1 MVHGSM
7 VRGSM
12 VRGSI
17 WFHGQ
22 RFHVEPCRAHL
33 NPIYQKLRA
42 AVSGYGIALGQRCES
57 GFVVSHHA
65 WKILCVSL
73 GLWHVMA
80 EYTPHQLCYPRRPVA
95 KEITINHLCAHAHT
109 ARKKGGDGNE
119 EKHGGEDIWG
129 GHMWT
134 RQDDEDGD
142 RHDTDGFGLLRK
154 VDSYVGH
161 SLPLA
166 VYSSRI
172 PTGDQT
178 RRTSSDN
185 LCAFLLG
192 SVPKSNEK
200 ASLTLGNAIEELHV
214 LPNKPR

>member
-1 MVHGSM
+1 MHGRYY
-7 VRGSM
+7 VC
-12 VRGSI
+12 
-17 WFHGQ
+17 
-22 RFHVEPCRAHL
+22 PL
-33 NPIYQKLRA
+33 
-42 AVSGYGIALGQRCES
+42 GYGMLWLNTHLINYAIPEDQWLR
-57 GFVVSHHA
+57 
-65 WKILCVSL
+65 KSL
-73 GLWHVMA
+73 V
-80 EYTPHQLCYPRRPVA
+80 R
-95 KEITINHLCAHAHT
+95 AHAHT

-154 VDSYVGH
+154 MDSYVGH

-178 RRTSSDN
+178 RRTTFARFSWA
-185 LCAFLLG
+185 LYR
-192 SVPKSNEK
+192 K
-200 ASLTLGNAIEELHV
+200 AMKKQAWDRMGC
-214 LPNKPR
+214 KQ

>member
-1 MVHGSM
+1 MHGRYY
-7 VRGSM
+7 VC
-12 VRGSI
+12 
-17 WFHGQ
+17 
-22 RFHVEPCRAHL
+22 PL
-33 NPIYQKLRA
+33 
-42 AVSGYGIALGQRCES
+42 GYGMLWLNTHLINYAIPEDQWLR
-57 GFVVSHHA
+57 
-65 WKILCVSL
+65 KSL
-73 GLWHVMA
+73 V
-80 EYTPHQLCYPRRPVA
+80 R
-95 KEITINHLCAHAHT
+95 AHAHT

>member
-1 MVHGSM
+1 MHGRYY
-7 VRGSM
+7 VC
-12 VRGSI
+12 
-17 WFHGQ
+17 
-22 RFHVEPCRAHL
+22 PL
-33 NPIYQKLRA
+33 
-42 AVSGYGIALGQRCES
+42 GYGMLWLNTHLINYAIPEDQWLR
-57 GFVVSHHA
+57 
-65 WKILCVSL
+65 KSL
-73 GLWHVMA
+73 V
-80 EYTPHQLCYPRRPVA
+80 R
-95 KEITINHLCAHAHT
+95 AHAHT

-178 RRTSSDN
+178 RRTTFARFSWAHSN
-185 LCAFLLG
+185 VWRTHFRTG
-192 SVPKSNEK
+192 QKSIP
-200 ASLTLGNAIEELHV
+200 ALARV
-214 LPNKPR
+214 R